1 MKLWVWLVPSLAA
14 TFVLAGCGSP
24 EETVAPARP
33 TSIGRTSRTYSD
45 DTRPRWRGAGPRPL
59 SVVLW
64 YPAESGTPE
73 VDWFIGPSA
82 NPLFRLG
89 RSGEGTPVARLT
101 SKRPLVV
108 LSHGTGGSAAMLA
121 WLGEALARAGYIVAA
136 INHHGNTSAE
146 ESPTPE
152 GFMLWWER
160 ATDLTRVLDRL
171 LSDPQFGSLVD
182 ARRVG
187 AAGFSL
193 GGYSVLAV
201 AGARTSLVQWE
212 TFCRSVRRDATCNPQ
227 PEFPEAMTEFDTI
240 RDRSD
245 VQQSLGRHGDSFRD
259 GRFKAILAMAPVGS
273 WLTDDSLE
281 QVTVPVRVVVGSD
294 DRTAPHGTNAKR
306 VAERVPG
313 AQLSVLDSVGHYTF
327 LAECTDLGVK
337 ELPRLCLEQPGVD
350 RTAVHRLVEADAVAF
365 FNGALGAP

>member
-1 MKLWVWLVPSLAA
+1 VVVWYA
-14 TFVLAGCGSP
+14 
-24 EETVAPARP
+24 
-33 TSIGRTSRTYSD
+33 
-45 DTRPRWRGAGPRPL
+45 
-59 SVVLW
+59 
-64 YPAESGTPE
+64 AESGRPE
-73 VDWFIGPSA
+73 VDWFIGPPA

-89 RSGEGTPVARLT
+89 HSAEGAPVARLT

-108 LSHGTGGSAAMLA
+108 LSHGTGGSAPMLA

-171 LSDPQFGSLVD
+171 LSDSQFGRLVD

-193 GGYSVLAV
+193 GGYSVAAV
-201 AGARTSLVQWE
+201 AGARTSLAQWE

-227 PEFPEAMTEFDTI
+227 PEFPEAMAAFDTI

-245 VQQSLGRHGDSFRD
+245 VQESLGRHG
-259 GRFKAILAMAPVGS
+259 GRRRIL
-273 WLTDDSLE
+273 
-281 QVTVPVRVVVGSD
+281 Q
-294 DRTAPHGTNAKR
+294 
-306 VAERVPG
+306 
-313 AQLSVLDSVGHYTF
+313 
-327 LAECTDLGVK
+327 
-337 ELPRLCLEQPGVD
+337 
-350 RTAVHRLVEADAVAF
+350 
-365 FNGALGAP
+365 